1 MNIDVVNAKNEKVGS
16 FDLRDELFGQRV
28 KTDLIWEAVVHE
40 QAGQR
45 RGTHAA
51 KNRSAV
57 SGSGKKLWKQKGTGR
72 ARVSDLRNPLWR
84 KGGIVFPPQ
93 PRDYSFALPKK
104 VKRGGLREA
113 LAFKAQA
120 GAVTVVDALTLA
132 EAKTKAAAQLLKSLG
147 STGKTLVVD
156 LAIDDTFDLAT
167 RNIAGLQY
175 LPANRISAR
184 AVMDATRVIATRSAL
199 EKLQDALA

>member
-1 MNIDVVNAKNEKVGS
+1 MTIDVVNAKNEKVGS
-16 FDLRDELFGQRV
+16 VDLRDELFGRRV

-84 KGGIVFPPQ
+84 KGGVVFPPQ
-93 PRDYSFALPKK
+93 PRDYAFALPKK

-113 LAFKAQA
+113 LAFKVQA
-120 GAVTVVDALTLA
+120 GAVTIVDALAIT
-132 EAKTKAAAQLLKSLG
+132 EVKTKAAAQMLKALG
-147 STGKTLVVD
+147 GGGKTLVVD
-156 LAIDDTFDLAT
+156 LAVDDKLDLAT
-167 RNIAGLQY
+167 RNLAGVQY

-184 AVMDATRVIATRSAL
+184 AVMDATRVIATRSAV
-199 EKLQDALA
+199 EKLQDALG

>member
-1 MNIDVVNAKNEKVGS
+1 MTIDVVNAKNEKVGS
-16 FDLRDELFGQRV
+16 VDLRDEVFGGRV

-51 KNRSAV
+51 KTRSAV

-93 PRDYSFALPKK
+93 PRDYSFALPKR

-113 LAFKAQA
+113 LAFKMQA
-120 GAVTVVDALTLA
+120 GAVTVVDALA
-132 EAKTKAAAQLLKSLG
+132 VSEAKTKTAAQMLKALG
-147 STGKTLVVD
+147 GTGKTLVVD
-156 LAIDDTFDLAT
+156 LAVDDTLDLAT
-167 RNIAGLQY
+167 RNIAGVQY